1 MNQTINFSTNIFP
14 SMSATTTSNDQ
25 HDSKRLKTSPTNG
38 TFGNTDIMA
47 AGTSSTQSN
56 PLCAVYSAPQST
68 QTFEHSISSPL
79 PSTDLS
85 PENVQTK
92 VAYLSELRK
101 LVPNLQND
109 INVFLT
115 ERMEE
120 DKKLAEAQ
128 GRQLSE
134 QERKEEE
141 NYGEEVVEEDA

>member
-1 MNQTINFSTNIFP
+1 
-14 SMSATTTSNDQ
+14 MSATTTSDDQ
-25 HDSKRLKTSPTNG
+25 HDSKRLKTSSTNE
-38 TFGNTDIMA
+38 TSRNTGIMA

-56 PLCAVYSAPQST
+56 PLRAVYSAPQLT
-68 QTFEHSISSPL
+68 QTFEHSTSSPL

-85 PENVQTK
+85 AENVQIK

-128 GRQLSE
+128 GRQISE

-141 NYGEEVVEEDA
+141 NYGEEVVEEDS

>member
-1 MNQTINFSTNIFP
+1 
-14 SMSATTTSNDQ
+14 MSATINSDDQ
-25 HDSKRLKTSPTNG
+25 HDSKRLKISSTNE

-56 PLCAVYSAPQST
+56 PLRAVYSAPQST
-68 QTFEHSISSPL
+68 QTFEYSIASPL
-79 PSTDLS
+79 PSTDSS
-85 PENVQTK
+85 PENVPIK

-128 GRQLSE
+128 GRQISE

>member
-1 MNQTINFSTNIFP
+1 
-14 SMSATTTSNDQ
+14 MSATSNSNDQ
-25 HDSKRLKTSPTNG
+25 HDPKRLKLSSASETLD
-38 TFGNTDIMA
+38 NTDVMA

-56 PLCAVYSAPQST
+56 PLRAVYAAPQST
-68 QTFEHSISSPL
+68 QTFEHTISSPL
-79 PSTDLS
+79 PSTDSS

-92 VAYLSELRK
+92 IVYLSELRK

-128 GRQLSE
+128 GRQISE

>member
-1 MNQTINFSTNIFP
+1 
-14 SMSATTTSNDQ
+14 MSATTNSDDQ
-25 HDSKRLKTSPTNG
+25 HDSKRLKLSSTTETSR
-38 TFGNTDIMA
+38 NTGIMA

-56 PLCAVYSAPQST
+56 PLRAVYSAPQST

-85 PENVQTK
+85 AENVQIK

-128 GRQLSE
+128 GRQISE

-141 NYGEEVVEEDA
+141 NYGEEVVEEDS

>member
-1 MNQTINFSTNIFP
+1 
-14 SMSATTTSNDQ
+14 
-25 HDSKRLKTSPTNG
+25 
-38 TFGNTDIMA
+38 MA

-56 PLCAVYSAPQST
+56 PLRAVYSAPQST

-79 PSTDLS
+79 PSTDS
-85 PENVQTK
+85 SENVPIK

-128 GRQLSE
+128 GRQISE
-134 QERKEEE
+134 EERKEEE